1 MWKGP
6 FVSLTVTKVSISL
19 SSLWDSWGLSRS
31 VSRREC
37 WLETRSPFQHSRNG
51 QDVAWLQLK
60 LTLTNRRNKR
70 NHQIIIVT
78 FSVLAYR
85 KFLRFDYIIKGRKCD
100 WFESIHPVLACV
112 TGALRAKWGERVIF
126 SLPRSP
132 TLHARFALRAKCRVR
147 LAWLMKRSLC
157 RLFQWYSDTER
168 FLFFSMKR
176 KRTPYHFKCGM
187 CENKTCF
194 TAGVTWRRGSW
205 ERELSHLRSALH
217 NTPILWL
224 PQIRCNMS
232 RVLVT
237 GASGYLAMHVVKQL
251 VDSGEYIVRGTV
263 RSLTNETKVKP
274 LKELSS
280 ENDKYPLELV
290 EADLTKKET
299 WVEWVI

>member
-1 MWKGP
+1 MPAFIKGVNLSEKIHFWAQNNQNCQIRWKNRQKMFFFFWIKRDAMFFWRYVKGP
-6 FVSLTVTKVSISL
+6 FVSLTSTKLSISL

-60 LTLTNRRNKR
+60 LTLANRRNKR

-100 WFESIHPVLACV
+100 WFESIPVLASI

-147 LAWLMKRSLC
+147 LACLMKRSLC
-157 RLFQWYSDTER
+157 RIF
-168 FLFFSMKR
+168 
-176 KRTPYHFKCGM
+176 
-187 CENKTCF
+187 
-194 TAGVTWRRGSW
+194 
-205 ERELSHLRSALH
+205 
-217 NTPILWL
+217 
-224 PQIRCNMS
+224 
-232 RVLVT
+232 
-237 GASGYLAMHVVKQL
+237 
-251 VDSGEYIVRGTV
+251 
-263 RSLTNETKVKP
+263 
-274 LKELSS
+274 
-280 ENDKYPLELV
+280 
-290 EADLTKKET
+290 
-299 WVEWVI
+299 